1 MLVDSFPVEEPSPAR
16 QRAEIKHFTSAFGEH
31 VIAVETR
38 STDTDGSEVAL
49 TRTISNIYDIRWD
62 VKDVNWASVY
72 VHSDTVRVGF
82 GSLGGIDMTHGTAVK
97 VFEDLKTAL
106 TNEGLL
112 DAEES
117 VV

>member
-1 MLVDSFPVEEPSPAR
+1 MGKSNIRVESHT
-16 QRAEIKHFTSAFGEH
+16 I
-31 VIAVETR
+31 
-38 STDTDGSEVAL
+38 DTDGSELAV
-49 TRTISNIYDIRWD
+49 TRTISNLYDVRWD

-72 VHSDTVRVGF
+72 VHADTVRVGF
-82 GSLGGIDMTHGTAVK
+82 GSLGGVDMTHDTAVK

-112 DAEES
+112 ETEP